1 MPKFFF
7 EKTIKKVC
15 SQKKQTKNEITALCY
30 ERVFKKLRFR
40 KLFWKNENWT
50 FLKCPKVKK
59 STESWKTKT
68 HTFRNPR

>member
-50 FLKCPKVKK
+50 F
-59 STESWKTKT
+59 
-68 HTFRNPR
+68 